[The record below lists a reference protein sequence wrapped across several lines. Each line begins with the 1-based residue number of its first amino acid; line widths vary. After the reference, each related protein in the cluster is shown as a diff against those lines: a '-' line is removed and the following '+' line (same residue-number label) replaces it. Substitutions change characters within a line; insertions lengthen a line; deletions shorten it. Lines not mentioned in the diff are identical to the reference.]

1 MPDETIVIQNAGDL
15 EFTGAIQHGAD
26 VKHQEDDSLVGTDGA
41 DILAGGK
48 GDDVI
53 EGGAGNDLLIGGEL
67 KEITN
72 GNNAGDYQV
81 DSAGADT
88 FVFNFTLNNSAG
100 ATYYFRPNEDGTGG
114 DTPNQNANQSAWQN
128 YMDQLADWRA
138 LMEQEFGSDAD
149 QSATGEALYTV
160 KKTVGTLGEYDNSF
174 TVGGELTIE
183 SHDGTDTILK
193 WDRDGG
199 DKLELDGLD
208 GLTLAEFDALFDV
221 ALNAEG
227 DTVLSWDGGSITID
241 GMDIADLGTFFQAG
255 IDDGWFV

>member
-1 MPDETIVIQNAGDL
+1 MADETIVIQNAGNL

-26 VKHQEDDSLVGTDGA
+26 VKHQENDSLVGTDGA

-48 GDDVI
+48 GDDII

-100 ATYYFRPNEDGTGG
+100 TTYYFRPNEDGTGG
-114 DTPNQNANQSAWQN
+114 DTPNQNANLSAWQN

-138 LMEQEFGSDAD
+138 SMEQEFGTDAD

-160 KKTVGTLGEYDNSF
+160 KKTVGTLGEYDNGF
-174 TVGGELTIE
+174 TVGGELSIE
-183 SHDGTDTILK
+183 SHDGTDIILK
-193 WDRDGG
+193 WDG
-199 DKLELDGLD
+199 DSDQLALNGLS
-208 GLTLAEFDALFDV
+208 GLQLAEFDALFDV

-241 GMDIADLGTFFQAG
+241 GMDIADVGTFFQAG
-255 IDDGWFV
+255 LDDGWFL